1 MALKTLHR
9 VQLTITKD
17 VASGELIANCQAIAT
32 LPEIEN
38 TRFGVNLPIEG
49 DGVSDLMSQA
59 LVALKEKMQEGGHTV
74 EDATPP
80 EAAE

>member
-17 VASGELIANCQAIAT
+17 VASGELLASCQAIAT
-32 LPEIEN
+32 LPEIDGA
-38 TRFGVNLPIEG
+38 RFGVNLPIEG

-74 EDATPP
+74 EDAAPP